1 MLLSAGVV
9 AIFAATRVVPAEDK
23 RVIPLVSDPFVL
35 AALATLKTD
44 IIAAINTAKE
54 EIIADASVNTDE
66 ILAAIA

>member
-1 MLLSAGVV
+1 
-9 AIFAATRVVPAEDK
+9 VVPAEDK